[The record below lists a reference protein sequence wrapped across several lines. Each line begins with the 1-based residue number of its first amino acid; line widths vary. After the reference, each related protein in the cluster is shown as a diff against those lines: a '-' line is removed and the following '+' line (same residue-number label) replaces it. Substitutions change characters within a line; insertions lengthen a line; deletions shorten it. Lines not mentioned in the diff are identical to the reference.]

1 MRQSMTG
8 FASLQ
13 GGGQGL
19 SWTWELR
26 GVNGKGLDLRLR
38 LPDWIDGLDDA
49 SRLAL
54 LEQLRGLSY
63 LLHDV
68 VRGVRPE
75 GRELVLRVSY
85 YARRL
90 RARR

>member
-1 MRQSMTG
+1 MTG

-38 LPDWIDGLDDA
+38 STLLIERLDLTKESHGQALP
-49 SRLAL
+49 
-54 LEQLRGLSY
+54 
-63 LLHDV
+63 
-68 VRGVRPE
+68 RPSVHRFCVCGTRWRSL
-75 GRELVLRVSY
+75 GRK
-85 YARRL
+85 
-90 RARR
+90 